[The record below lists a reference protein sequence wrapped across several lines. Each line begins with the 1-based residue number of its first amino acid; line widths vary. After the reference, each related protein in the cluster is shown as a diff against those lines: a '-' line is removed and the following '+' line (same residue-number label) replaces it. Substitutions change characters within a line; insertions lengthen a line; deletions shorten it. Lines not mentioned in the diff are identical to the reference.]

1 MTVSTTS
8 IAFALK
14 RLYPEGRVANMVYQ
28 DNPLLAM
35 IDKEGGFGG
44 EGSVIPVRYA
54 DTQGRSNTFAD
65 AQTASQTTA
74 GSLKGVAFLCTRTK
88 DYQIY
93 NIETEAMLAA
103 DEAGKATFLK
113 SLDTEV
119 SSALNNFG
127 RARAIALYGDG
138 VGALGTVTISGTTCT
153 MVNVNDITN
162 VEPGMKI
169 VCCAAPNTSILR
181 NSGTGQTIVSV
192 DSDAG
197 TFTIDANTDTITN
210 ADFIFVKGSRQVA
223 AITLQT
229 QWLQLSGLE
238 AWNPATAPTSASFF
252 GVDRSIHPSRLGG
265 LRINISS
272 FNPEEGVVTAMHRLA
287 REGGNPSH
295 LFMNNIDA
303 KNVEVAL
310 GSKAVTEYT
319 GIGDIGFTGIRV
331 LGPKGRDVMIYA
343 DQNAPSGVGRLLQ
356 LDTWKLRY
364 MREMAIMQDFD
375 GATLSRSASA
385 DSYEGRISFYGQLT
399 CRAPGRN
406 ARLVLP

>member
-1 MTVSTTS
+1 MTLSTTS

-14 RLYPEGRVANMVYQ
+14 RLYPQGRVENMVYQ

-35 IDKEGGFGG
+35 IAKEGGFGG
-44 EGSVIPVRYA
+44 EGSVIAVRYA
-54 DTQGRSNTFAD
+54 DTQGRSATFAD
-65 AQTASQTTA
+65 SQTGAAA
-74 GSLKGVAFLCTRTK
+74 GSLKGVAFLCTRVK
-88 DYQIY
+88 DYQTY
-93 NIETEAMLAA
+93 EIETEAMLAA
-103 DEAGKATFLK
+103 DEAGKAAFLK

-127 RARAIALYGDG
+127 RSRAISLYGDG
-138 VGALGTVTISGTTCT
+138 IGSLGTVSVSGTTLT

-162 VEPGMKI
+162 IEPGMKI
-169 VCCAAPNTSILR
+169 VASTGATKTDILR
-181 NSGTGQTIVSV
+181 NSGTGQTVTSV
-192 DSDAG
+192 DTDAG
-197 TFTIDANTDTITN
+197 TFVIDANTDTITTG
-210 ADFIFVKGSRQVA
+210 DHIFVKGDRQVA

-229 QWLQLSGLE
+229 QWLRLAGLE

-252 GVDRSIHPSRLGG
+252 NVDRSVHPTRLGG

-272 FNPEEGVVTAMHRLA
+272 FNPEEGVTTAMHRLA

-319 GIGDIGFTGIRV
+319 GIGEIGFTGIRI
-331 LGPKGRDVMIYA
+331 LGPKGKDVMIYA

-364 MREMAIMQDFD
+364 MRELAIMQDFD
-375 GATLSRSASA
+375 GATLSRKASSDA
-385 DSYEGRISFYGQLT
+385 YEGRISFYGQLT
-399 CRAPGRN
+399 CTGPGRN